1 MNNKQYLDA
10 FRNYYKLKRD
20 YDNKLNLK
28 KKKIKKMDI
37 STQEKKERIKRF
49 IKQRPCIICKK
60 KGGTLFTNNLNILK
74 AVCGNEN
81 PCDLHIEI
89 KKPQYHDLQD
99 NLDILEEKLYKI
111 KQEITSLKLDLLFE
125 LQGEDIILNEF
136 DTLKDSLQQTLNE
149 KKAFQDIFDNKNKFI
164 EAKIDDSAEFT
175 KINIVDLINLLQKDY
190 NNIVYKFRVQIKQYI
205 KENNS
210 NFLNDIIQIYKD
222 KLIPLQNRLR
232 ELKYQ
237 EIYIN
242 EYKQTGGKKGVK
254 LMPVYHLIL
263 NKYKKTNRIVS
274 DDSFEIISNKK

>member
-1 MNNKQYLDA
+1 M
-10 FRNYYKLKRD
+10 
-20 YDNKLNLK
+20 
-28 KKKIKKMDI
+28 
-37 STQEKKERIKRF
+37 
-49 IKQRPCIICKK
+49 
-60 KGGTLFTNNLNILK
+60 
-74 AVCGNEN
+74 
-81 PCDLHIEI
+81 HIEI